1 MVPSIRCH
9 MLLRRISIL
18 AFLAMPIA
26 APVTAQEA
34 VSFGDWRAFCA
45 PMAGCVLGV
54 KSRDGDT
61 LAFVEPPSGD
71 DRMLVFLK
79 EPARNGA
86 DIILSLDG
94 RVVVTLGP
102 ADGWR
107 RIDSPLGSA
116 IQIAPSVVREGL
128 WKPMQRRNRIVLKYP
143 TDQGTDRE
151 IGFSLNGYADTR
163 GYAEDE

>member
-1 MVPSIRCH
+1 
-9 MLLRRISIL
+9 MLLHRISIP
-18 AFLAMPIA
+18 AFLAFMLS

-34 VSFGDWRAFCA
+34 VKFGDWRAYCA

-71 DRMLVFLK
+71 DRLLVFLN
-79 EPARNGA
+79 EPVRRGA
-86 DIILSLDG
+86 DIDVSIDG

-107 RIDSPLGSA
+107 QIDSPLGSA

-128 WKPMQRRNRIVLKYP
+128 WKPMQRRNRIMLTYS
-143 TDQGTDRE
+143 TEQGIQRR